1 MVYIFELYKKVT
13 FTIEDNK
20 LINNA
25 IENGTIDTS
34 DIKENFMTFVYQN
47 LGNRYE
53 LDDIWDYTDEN
64 YSNGYTHIENYNN
77 LLKHLKNK

>member
-34 DIKENFMTFVYQN
+34 DIK
-47 LGNRYE
+47 
-53 LDDIWDYTDEN
+53 
-64 YSNGYTHIENYNN
+64 
-77 LLKHLKNK
+77 